1 MIRSIL
7 VALALLLAA
16 NTALAEQYVVF
27 DCNYKEGKGPADL
40 QRWFETIAKPA
51 LDAAGAEAEISV
63 LTPTV
68 SNNPD
73 TSDFYWIERWP
84 DLATYGKQ
92 AGLFF
97 DPGAKYANVVAEA
110 FKNWTCTSAIY
121 AGTVW
126 HQGK

>member
-1 MIRSIL
+1 MKSIL
-7 VALALLLAA
+7 VALALLLSA

-27 DCNYKEGKGPADL
+27 GCNYKEGKGPADL
-40 QRWFETIAKPA
+40 QRWFDTFAKPA
-51 LDAAGAEAEISV
+51 LEAAGAEAEISV

-68 SNNPD
+68 SNNPS
-73 TSDFYWIERWP
+73 TPDFYWIERWP

-110 FKNWTCTSAIY
+110 FKNWDCTNAIY
-121 AGTVW
+121 AGTVF
-126 HQGK
+126 HKGK